1 MKSLR
6 LAIGLG
12 TVAIVCC
19 GLGATALEDEP
30 HPAVLAAR
38 EKFEAQLA
46 AAVAP
51 VRSRYV
57 SELKGL
63 KTRLTRDRDLKG
75 VESVE
80 AELAMLEEVDRL
92 WERHVLQGLWE
103 VKYSNGSVRT
113 YRISNTGEVQ
123 FMEERRSGRIFRSGG
138 DYLLELNDGKI
149 ERLALQPTIK
159 LEHFD
164 PKTTYPLGAPRS
176 TGTGVPTRR

>member
-1 MKSLR
+1 MHSFR
-6 LAIGLG
+6 LAL
-12 TVAIVCC
+12 
-19 GLGATALEDEP
+19 GLGAVTIAFCSLSAAALEDVP

-38 EKFEAQLA
+38 AKFEAQVA
-46 AAVAP
+46 AAVDP

-63 KTRLTRDRDLKG
+63 KARLTRDKDLKG

-80 AELAMLEEVDRL
+80 AELALLDEVDRL
-92 WERHVLQGLWE
+92 WERHALQGLWE

-123 FMEERRSGRIFRSGG
+123 FMEERRSGRIIRAGG

-149 ERLALQPTIK
+149 ERLTLEPTIK